1 MVTRQMRSF
10 NPINEY
16 NVDRPEIGLS
26 LPNVRLGQG
35 MCDGMSLIKVVAKW
49 YKKNKY
55 SKYAVRRLP
64 VLDWLSR
71 YRPTWFLQDALAGI
85 TVGLLAVPQGI
96 AYGALA
102 GLNPEY
108 GLYAAFMA
116 SFTYIIFGTCKSVTI
131 GPTVIMAIM
140 IYPFVEK
147 YGADMAILI
156 TFLKGCIIAL
166 LGIFHLGSL
175 LDFIS
180 LPVITGF
187 TSAAAINIA
196 FSQFKSL
203 LGIRHTAESFL
214 DSVCAIYKYR
224 NEIRCPDTLLGVD
237 KNQPFLTSSFYKK
250 KAIILYNRKNI
261 PGQRTG
267 TVLQKIGWFLGLF
280 RNTLVVIIGTVMAY
294 IIYINDLE
302 PFMLTGTIGQ
312 GLPSIASPPFSTFHN
327 LTYNFLE
334 MTTAMKTTLFT
345 IPVVSTIMHIAV
357 AKAFAK
363 GESLDIT
370 QEIIA
375 LGACN
380 IFGSFVCSMPVTGS
394 FVRTAIN
401 HASGVKTPLGG
412 IFTGSLVLFAIGLL
426 TSTFRFIPKATLA
439 GLVIYSMYYMLDF
452 PTYKLLWR
460 ARKIDFFVMKLTLV
474 KGIFLGLEYGILIG
488 IVANLVVLLYFS
500 THPSIQTK
508 IEQIEGETVIVIVPE
523 EAIAFPAAERLRATV
538 MKVSGESSCNMI
550 ILDCKNLKRLD
561 VTVAENIKLLGKDLS
576 VRGQTIVCSNCC
588 ENVNAVLKVVA
599 PELLNVKEDRS
610 NHVEGRIAYLTCS
623 SI

>member
-1 MVTRQMRSF
+1 MR
-10 NPINEY
+10 
-16 NVDRPEIGLS
+16 
-26 LPNVRLGQG
+26 
-35 MCDGMSLIKVVAKW
+35 
-49 YKKNKY
+49 
-55 SKYAVRRLP
+55 KYAVRRLP
-64 VLDWLSR
+64 VLDWLPR
-71 YRPTWFLQDALAGI
+71 YRPTWLLQDALAGI
-85 TVGLLAVPQGI
+85 TVGLLVVPQGI
-96 AYGALA
+96 AYSALA

-108 GLYAAFMA
+108 GLYAAFMV
-116 SFTYIIFGTCKSVTI
+116 SFTYTIFGTCKSVTI

-214 DSVCAIYKYR
+214 DSIYAIYKYR
-224 NEIRCPDTLLGVD
+224 NEIRYSDTLLGVG
-237 KNQPFLTSSFYKK
+237 KNQLFLTSS
-250 KAIILYNRKNI
+250 NI

-267 TVLQKIGWFLGLF
+267 TILQKIGWFLGLS
-280 RNTLVVIIGTVMAY
+280 RNALVVIIGTIMAY
-294 IIYINDLE
+294 IFYTNDLE
-302 PFMLTGTIGQ
+302 PFSLTRQ
-312 GLPSIASPPFSTFHN
+312 CLPSIASLPFSTFHN

-345 IPVVSTIMHIAV
+345 IPVVSTILHSAV
-357 AKAFAK
+357 IKAFAK
-363 GESLDIT
+363 GEFLDIT

-412 IFTGSLVLFAIGLL
+412 IFTGSLVLLAISLL

-460 ARKIDFFVMKLTLV
+460 AKKIDFFVMNLTLV
-474 KGIFLGLEYGILIG
+474 IGVFLGLEYGILIG
-488 IVANLVVLLYFS
+488 IVANFVILLYFS
-500 THPSIQTK
+500 AHPSIQTK

-523 EAIAFPAAERLRATV
+523 EAIAFPAAERLRANV
-538 MKVSGESSCNMI
+538 MKVSGESSCNM

-576 VRGQTIVCSNCC
+576 VRGRTIVCSNCC

-599 PELLNVKEDRS
+599 PELLNVKGDR
-610 NHVEGRIAYLTCS
+610 
-623 SI
+623 

>member
-1 MVTRQMRSF
+1 MHAFFGKKIKF
-10 NPINEY
+10 N
-16 NVDRPEIGLS
+16 L
-26 LPNVRLGQG
+26 LL
-35 MCDGMSLIKVVAKW
+35 VAKW
-49 YKKNKY
+49 YKKDKY

-64 VLDWLSR
+64 VLNWLPR
-71 YRPTWFLQDALAGI
+71 YKPTWFLQDALAGI

-102 GLNPEY
+102 GLNPEH

-116 SFTYIIFGTCKSVTI
+116 SFTYILFGTCKSITI

-147 YGADMAILI
+147 YGTDMVILI

-166 LGIFHLGSL
+166 LGFFHLGSL

-224 NEIRCPDTLLGVD
+224 NEIRCPDTLLGVG
-237 KNQPFLTSSFYKK
+237 T
-250 KAIILYNRKNI
+250 IIALILLKNI

-267 TVLQKIGWFLGLF
+267 TILQKIGWFLGLF
-280 RNTLVVIIGTVMAY
+280 RNALVVMIGTVIAY

-302 PFMLTGTIGQ
+302 PFTLTGTIGQ

-345 IPVVSTIMHIAV
+345 IPVVSTILHIAV

-412 IFTGSLVLFAIGLL
+412 IFTGSLVLFAVGLL

-439 GLVIYSMYYMLDF
+439 GLVIYSMYNMLDF
-452 PTYKLLWR
+452 PTYRLLWR
-460 ARKIDFFVMKLTLV
+460 AKKIDFFVMNLTLI
-474 KGIFLGLEYGILIG
+474 KGVFLGLEYGIIIG

-500 THPSIQTK
+500 AHPSIQTK
-508 IEQIEGETVIVIVPE
+508 IEQIEGKTVIVIIPKE
-523 EAIAFPAAERLRATV
+523 TIAFPAAERLRANV
-538 MKVSGESSCNMI
+538 MKVSRENSCNMI

-561 VTVAENIKLLGKDLS
+561 VTIAENIKLLGKDLS

-599 PELLNVKEDRS
+599 PELLNVKEDES
-610 NHVEGRIAYLTCS
+610 NHAEERIAYFTCS

>member
-1 MVTRQMRSF
+1 
-10 NPINEY
+10 
-16 NVDRPEIGLS
+16 
-26 LPNVRLGQG
+26 
-35 MCDGMSLIKVVAKW
+35 
-49 YKKNKY
+49 KKGKY
-55 SKYAVRRLP
+55 GKYAVRRLP
-64 VLDWLSR
+64 ILDWLPQ
-71 YRPTWFLQDALAGI
+71 YRLTWFLEDALAGI

-102 GLNPEY
+102 GLNPEQ
-108 GLYAAFMA
+108 GMYAAFMA
-116 SFTYIIFGTCKSVTI
+116 SFTYIIFGSCKNVTI

-140 IYPFVEK
+140 IYPFVAK

-156 TFLKGCIIAL
+156 TFLKGCIIAF
-166 LGIFHLGSL
+166 LGIFRLGSL

-203 LGIRHTAESFL
+203 LGIHYTADSFL
-214 DSVCAIYKYR
+214 DSVIAIYKYR
-224 NEIRCPDTLLGVD
+224 NEIRCQDILLGIGTIIV
-237 KNQPFLTSSFYKK
+237 LILL
-250 KAIILYNRKNI
+250 KAIISYNRGESYLYFFMI

-267 TVLQKIGWFLGLF
+267 TVLQKIGWFLGLS
-280 RNTLVVIIGTVMAY
+280 RNALVIIIGTVMAY
-294 IIYINDLE
+294 IFYINDLE
-302 PFMLTGTIGQ
+302 PFTLTGTIGQ
-312 GLPSIASPPFSTFHN
+312 GLPSIASPLSTFHN
-327 LTYNFLE
+327 LTHNFLE

-357 AKAFAK
+357 AKAFE

-401 HASGVKTPLGG
+401 HASGVQTPLGG
-412 IFTGSLVLFAIGLL
+412 IFTGSLVLFAIGVL

-452 PTYKLLWR
+452 PTYSLLWR
-460 ARKIDFFVMKLTLV
+460 AKKLDFFVMKLTLV
-474 KGIFLGLEYGILIG
+474 KGVIFGLEYGILIG
-488 IVANLVVLLYFS
+488 IVANIMLLLYFS
-500 THPSIQTK
+500 AHPSIQTK
-508 IEQIEGETVIVIVPE
+508 TEQIEGETVIVIIPE
-523 EAIAFPAAERLRATV
+523 EAIFFPAAERLRVNV
-538 MKVSGESSCNMI
+538 MKISGESSCNV

-561 VTVAENIKLLGKDLS
+561 VTVAKNIKLLGQDLS

-588 ENVNAVLKVVA
+588 ENVNAVLKIVA
-599 PELLNVKEDRS
+599 PELLNVKKDRS
-610 NHVEGRIAYLTCS
+610 NHTEGRITSIICS
-623 SI
+623 